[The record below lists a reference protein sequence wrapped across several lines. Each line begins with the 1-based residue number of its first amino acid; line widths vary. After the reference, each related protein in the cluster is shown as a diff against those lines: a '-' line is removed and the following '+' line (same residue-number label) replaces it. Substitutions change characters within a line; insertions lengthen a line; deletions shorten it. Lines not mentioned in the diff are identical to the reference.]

1 MSMYEEGVFSNT
13 PPPQARLIADNVAES
28 VSQDHDMVILRVRPE
43 PSDARVRVINIA
55 PAYRD
60 GMDLE
65 PGSYD
70 IEVTAPGYRTFR
82 GGMSRS
88 LAIGRWT
95 SLWNLSRIDNQADQR
110 QSRRGEK
117 DGQISNF

>member
-1 MSMYEEGVFSNT
+1 MSVYEEGVFSNT
-13 PPPQARLIADNVAES
+13 PQPQARLITDKVAES

-43 PSDARVRVINIA
+43 PSDARLRVIKIA

-82 GGMSRS
+82 GWHESVPGNWALDVTLEPEPDR
-88 LAIGRWT
+88 
-95 SLWNLSRIDNQADQR
+95 
-110 QSRRGEK
+110 
-117 DGQISNF
+117 

>member
-82 GGMSRS
+82 GWHESVPGNWALDVTLEPEPDR
-88 LAIGRWT
+88 
-95 SLWNLSRIDNQADQR
+95 
-110 QSRRGEK
+110 
-117 DGQISNF
+117 